1 MSPDPV
7 AQLLVRTNELLSVLV
22 KAELRKVLDTELK
35 DPKKKK
41 LYELTDGERTVRQLA
56 PVVGMSAGAISM
68 AWQSWD
74 EAGLV
79 VKRDGK
85 YRRVLG

>member
-1 MSPDPV
+1 MNPDPV
-7 AQLLVRTNELLSVLV
+7 AEILVRTNELLSVLV
-22 KAELRKVLDTELK
+22 KAELRQVLDTELK

-56 PVVGMSAGAISM
+56 PVVGMSVAAISR

-74 EAGLV
+74 EAGLL
-79 VKRDGK
+79 VKRGGK
-85 YRRVLG
+85 YRRILE